1 MDAFVVMPNHMHGII
16 SVDANSRRG
25 LINQTP
31 TQDTQT
37 DGPDWILMKNKALVL
52 GKVIRYFKARTA
64 KMIHDT
70 GSDMFHWQRNYY
82 EHVIRNEAE
91 LNAIREY
98 ILSNPA
104 NWTTD
109 ENYHP

>member
-1 MDAFVVMPNHMHGII
+1 
-16 SVDANSRRG
+16 
-25 LINQTP
+25 
-31 TQDTQT
+31 
-37 DGPDWILMKNKALVL
+37 MKNDTLVL
-52 GKVIRYFKARTA
+52 GKIIRHFKARTT
-64 KMIHDT
+64 KMVHDRGFDT
-70 GSDMFHWQRNYY
+70 FHWQRNYY